1 MRTTSKTNYG
11 TRTPDKC
18 GQSKTLDAN
27 TRRKSVI
34 NFFVAK
40 TKSERYLIVRG
51 SDLTLTEAVVYG
63 HYFLDESI
71 TVNKID
77 SLTALKYVVV
87 ANASIVD
94 LDDKGAIIE

>member
-1 MRTTSKTNYG
+1 MRNTSKLNYG
-11 TRTPDKC
+11 SRTPAKC
-18 GQSKTLDAN
+18 GQSKTLNAT

-34 NFFVAK
+34 NFFVANTQK
-40 TKSERYLIVRG
+40 GRYLIVRG
-51 SDLTLTEAVVYG
+51 GDLTLTEAVVYA

-77 SLTALKYVVV
+77 SVTALKYVVMK
-87 ANASIVD
+87 NASIVD